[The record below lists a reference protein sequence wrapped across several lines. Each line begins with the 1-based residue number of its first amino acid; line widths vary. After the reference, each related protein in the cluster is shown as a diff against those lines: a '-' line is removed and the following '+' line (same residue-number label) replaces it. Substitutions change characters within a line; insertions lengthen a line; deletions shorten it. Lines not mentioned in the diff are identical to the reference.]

1 MHQEKGGHFAAYT
14 HKTDRQ
20 NTDTHTDKHMHT
32 DTQTQTDTDRQTDT
46 QTDRQ
51 THTHTHTHANTHNAW
66 DTNLRTLAGAKIEMA
81 TWNFS
86 KPLMVGRNYLRII
99 VSVFS

>member
-1 MHQEKGGHFAAYT
+1 LLH
-14 HKTDRQ
+14 
-20 NTDTHTDKHMHT
+20 THTRQTDKTQTHIQTNTCTQTHRHR
-32 DTQTQTDTDRQTDT
+32 QTQTDR
-46 QTDRQ
+46 
-51 THTHTHTHANTHNAW
+51 HTHTHTHANTHNAW

>member
-1 MHQEKGGHFAAYT
+1 LLH
-14 HKTDRQ
+14 
-20 NTDTHTDKHMHT
+20 THTRQTDKTQTHIQTNTCTQTHRHR
-32 DTQTQTDTDRQTDT
+32 QTQTDR
-46 QTDRQ
+46 
-51 THTHTHTHANTHNAW
+51 HTHTHTHANTHNAW

-86 KPLMVGRNYLRII
+86 KPLKVGRNYLRII

>member
-1 MHQEKGGHFAAYT
+1 MLH
-14 HKTDRQ
+14 
-20 NTDTHTDKHMHT
+20 THT
-32 DTQTQTDTDRQTDT
+32 RQTDKTQTHIQTNTCTQTHRHRQT

>member
-1 MHQEKGGHFAAYT
+1 MLH
-14 HKTDRQ
+14 
-20 NTDTHTDKHMHT
+20 THTRQTDKTQTHIQTNTCTQTHRHR
-32 DTQTQTDTDRQTDT
+32 QTQTDR
-46 QTDRQ
+46 
-51 THTHTHTHANTHNAW
+51 HTHTHTHANTHNAW